1 MRHGWAA
8 LAAVLALVAIMPRQL
23 AAQQSSPPTQQAPS
37 HARSAPGSLGQN
49 YPNPF
54 NPETRIPF
62 AVGDPPNCTEPS
74 RLHRVTLRVYNL
86 LAQLVAV
93 PVLQGGSGDVAGGV
107 EIEGL
112 PLTCNQYV
120 AYWDG
125 KDRRTGREAASGIY
139 LYRLEVDGRAVV
151 KKMIVAK

>member
-8 LAAVLALVAIMPRQL
+8 LALVLGLTALTPREVV
-23 AAQQSSPPTQQAPS
+23 AQQSGTPQQPAPPRAK
-37 HARSAPGSLGQN
+37 AAGGLGQN

-62 AVGDPPNCTEPS
+62 TVGDYPTCAEPS
-74 RLHRVTLRVYNL
+74 RPHQVTLRIYNL

-93 PVLQGGSGDVAGGV
+93 PVLQGGAGNVAGGAA
-107 EIEGL
+107 IENL
-112 PLTCNQYV
+112 ALTCSQYT

-125 KDRRTGREAASGIY
+125 KDRRSGREVASGIY
-139 LYRLEVDGRAVV
+139 LYRLEIDGKAIV